1 MNLAL
6 KAGWIMKNKL
16 FRSEKFFVGASDT
29 HGYGVFCTEDIKK
42 GELIEECYY
51 IIPDQ
56 PKWQDTDTKFCSYFF
71 SLPFLQDDHESFADE
86 NGGVALYH
94 VSRPICVLGCGM
106 IFNHSKNNNVDWNV
120 YEVSQIVS
128 YRANQNIK
136 AGSELFIKYN
146 DYADFKNAR

>member
-1 MNLAL
+1 
-6 KAGWIMKNKL
+6 MKDKL
-16 FRSEKFFVGASDT
+16 FRSEKIFIGASGT

-51 IIPDQ
+51 IVPDKA
-56 PKWQDTDTKFCSYFF
+56 KWQDLDTKFAHYFF

-86 NGGVALYH
+86 NGGVTVGH
-94 VSRPICVLGCGM
+94 VTRPVCVLGCGM
-106 IFNHSKNNNVDWNV
+106 VFNHSKDNNVNWQI

-128 YRANQNIK
+128 YRANKNIE

-146 DYADFKNAR
+146 DHVDFKNA